1 MSIIGQKYAIM
12 SSIYLLNIFLSF
24 LLVYYSS
31 YWYIFLPLLAYAP
44 LISSINVLYILYKK
58 LLTKNDSV
66 YTYRKEA
73 TEYAFVIPTYN
84 ESKEELTNTLNSLT
98 TQISSIPSHLKRDT
112 NIMLIVCDGK
122 VKGKGNNKST
132 DKLLIEDILNKNI
145 TNKITYA
152 NAYIT
157 WENKSNSIDLYSG
170 IYNDVPYILIVKE
183 KNQGKRDSLV
193 LVRRILYQF
202 NSNIKFHPLISID
215 FLADIRKILMSV
227 FHDKNIIY
235 LIGTDADTIFE
246 INCVD
251 ELIKEI
257 SKNKNTVGC
266 VGFIKISPSCNKFSP
281 FTLYQNAEY
290 IYAQCLKRQQQSLMT
305 HKVNCLSGCVQIL
318 KICKETSGDTILS
331 KFNYKPKETDNIL
344 KQIRSYA
351 SEDRNHVCLMM
362 SEYPYIETIQTLNAN
377 AYTIVPMNFEIF
389 FSQRRRW
396 NLGTITND
404 ILLLFSSNI
413 LFYERLSAFA
423 NILTFTLAPFILVST
438 VIFIKSIIQNPTML
452 MLYLSVLILIPLTY
466 ALIIPIF
473 IKPMIFREALYY
485 WVSYIFYLS
494 VNTIM
499 NILTNIYAI
508 FNMEKLKW
516 GKTRQI
522 ENNKDDSNNNKNNTD
537 NDSNNKDDNNISG
550 KYSFSSMS
558 SITVTTENSRKTN
571 NSQDYF
577 DDKIE
582 DMYIQILNINNNI
595 NNIDNIDNNHSYL
608 YSRETD
614 V

>member
-1 MSIIGQKYAIM
+1 MSLIAQKYSII
-12 SSIYLLNIFLSF
+12 SSIYLLNISLSF

-31 YWYIFLPLLAYAP
+31 YWYIFLPILAYAP
-44 LISSINVLYILYKK
+44 LLSSINVFYILYKK
-58 LLTKNDSV
+58 IMTKTNPL
-66 YTYRKEA
+66 YTYRNES

-98 TQISSIPSHLKRDT
+98 TQITSIPSNLKRDT
-112 NIMLIVCDGK
+112 NIMIIVCDGK

-132 DKLLIEDILNKNI
+132 DKILIEDILNKDI
-145 TNKITYA
+145 TNKITYS

-170 IYNDVPYILIVKE
+170 IYNNTPYILIVKE
-183 KNQGKRDSLV
+183 NNYGKRDSLV
-193 LVRRILYQF
+193 LVRRLLYQF
-202 NSNIKFHPLISID
+202 NLNMKFHPLISID
-215 FLADIRKILMSV
+215 FLSEVRNILISV
-227 FHDKNIIY
+227 FNDENIKY
-235 LIGTDADTIFE
+235 LIGTDADTVFE

-266 VGFIKISPSCNKFSP
+266 VGFINVSPLCNKFSP

-290 IYAQCLKRQQQSLMT
+290 MYAQCLKRQQQSLMT

-318 KICKETSGDTILS
+318 KICNETCGDKILN
-331 KFNYKPKETDNIL
+331 KFNYKPIETDNIL

-362 SEYPYIETIQTLNAN
+362 SKYPYVETVQTLYAN
-377 AYTIVPMNFEIF
+377 AYTLVPMNFDIF

-404 ILLLFSSNI
+404 ILLLFSPNI

-423 NILTFTLAPFILVST
+423 NILTFILAPFILVST
-438 VIFIKSIIQNPTML
+438 VIFIKSIIENPTML

-466 ALIIPIF
+466 ALLIPIF

-485 WVSYIFYLS
+485 WFSYIFYLS
-494 VNTIM
+494 VNTLM
-499 NILTNIYAI
+499 NILTNLYAI

-522 ENNKDDSNNNKNNTD
+522 EKNDNT
-537 NDSNNKDDNNISG
+537 NENISENI
-550 KYSFSSMS
+550 SFSSVSSMS
-558 SITVTTENSRKTN
+558 SVNSNSISSN
-571 NSQDYF
+571 NSNNSNNSNSPDFF

-582 DMYIQILNINNNI
+582 DLYIGKNNNL
-595 NNIDNIDNNHSYL
+595 NNLNNLNNVEDNLYL

>member
-1 MSIIGQKYAIM
+1 MSIIRQKYAIIT
-12 SSIYLLNIFLSF
+12 SIYLLNILLSF

-31 YWYIFLPLLAYAP
+31 YWFVFLPLLAYAP

-58 LLTKNDSV
+58 LTTKTNPL
-66 YTYRKEA
+66 YTYRNEP

-84 ESKEELTNTLNSLT
+84 ESKEELYNSLDSLT
-98 TQISSIPSHLKRDT
+98 KQISSIPSNLKRDT
-112 NIMLIVCDGK
+112 NIMIIVCDGK

-132 DKLLIEDILNKNI
+132 DKILIEDILHKNI
-145 TNKITYA
+145 TNKITYR
-152 NAYIT
+152 NAYVT
-157 WENKSNSIDLYSG
+157 WENKNNSIDLYSG
-170 IYNDVPYILIVKE
+170 VYNDTPYILIVKE
-183 KNQGKRDSLV
+183 NNYGKRDSLV
-193 LVRRILYQF
+193 LVRRLLYQF
-202 NSNIKFHPLISID
+202 NLNMKFHPIIDIS
-215 FLADIRKILMSV
+215 FLSEVRKILMSV
-227 FHDKNIIY
+227 FHDENIKY
-235 LIGTDADTIFE
+235 LIGTDADTVFE

-266 VGFIKISPSCNKFSP
+266 VGFINISPLCSKISP

-290 IYAQCLKRQQQSLMT
+290 MYAQCLKRQQQSLMT

-318 KICKETSGDTILS
+318 KICKETCGDTILN
-331 KFNYKPKETDNIL
+331 KFNYKPDETDNIL
-344 KQIRSYA
+344 KHIRSYA

-362 SEYPYIETIQTLNAN
+362 SEYSYVNTTQTLHAN
-377 AYTIVPMNFEIF
+377 AYTLVPMSFEIF

-404 ILLLFSSNI
+404 ILLLTSPNI

-423 NILTFTLAPFILVST
+423 NILTFTIAPFILVST
-438 VIFIKSIIQNPTML
+438 AVFIKTIIKNPSML
-452 MLYLSVLILIPLTY
+452 MLYLSVVIFIPLSY

-473 IKPMIFREALYY
+473 IKPMTFRDALYY
-485 WVSYIFYLS
+485 WFSYVFYLS

-499 NILTNIYAI
+499 NILTNLYAI

-522 ENNKDDSNNNKNNTD
+522 EITNNEKKN
-537 NDSNNKDDNNISG
+537 SISIDEN
-550 KYSFSSMS
+550 SFSTISSMS
-558 SITVTTENSRKTN
+558 NISNMSKITQNTQEF
-571 NSQDYF
+571 F

-582 DMYIQILNINNNI
+582 DMYIGKNNNSNKL
-595 NNIDNIDNNHSYL
+595 NNLNNDENVNMYL
-608 YSRETD
+608 YTRETD